1 MWIAADSADGAREV
15 SINTAEEFL
24 RKNSVSAHETT
35 KDIDDFLFELTNK
48 KIENAEPLLC
58 LRCRASRPVYFEII
72 SLHNKYKSQYSDLE
86 KEDMAAC
93 VLNDSGDIYLRSS
106 NSKSDG
112 SSMSSRRQ
120 LNWDVFLE
128 MKDRGYRPFGVE
140 VIQTYKP
147 DKGVTISTWAK
158 RKVLGNAE
166 LKKYFRS
173 SGLLLISPWA
183 LIADTS
189 SKRVRD
195 ACEAFGLSG
204 DQLTNLQELH
214 SSYLDHYPL
223 AKDQFRKQT
232 GKNYG
237 WEPDKE
243 FLESLS
249 PKQENDENLRLIDQS
264 IRNYLFCGKYIL
276 ISLDDKEEK
285 LGNLSDFTSVEEEDL
300 TEDGVDLM
308 MKITKVL
315 RHEAFPV
322 LKEAIA
328 SDRLK
333 WEKKPERKLV
343 WELYSQGF
351 SQRDIASRC
360 ERGQA
365 FVSKLLK
372 EKFLTES
379 IAQESALELIKLPEF
394 RSASQDP
401 AVLDRM
407 IEGLRNHLL
416 SSEQEGDK
424 ALISKWIFEIIN

>member
-1 MWIAADSADGAREV
+1 MWVAADSADGAREI

-24 RKNSVSAHETT
+24 RNNAVSAQEPT

-128 MKDRGYRPFGVE
+128 MKDRGYRPFSVE

-173 SGLLLISPWA
+173 SGLFLISPWA

-195 ACEAFGLSG
+195 ACEAFGLSANEL
-204 DQLTNLQELH
+204 DDLQKLH
-214 SSYLDHYPL
+214 SSYLNHYPV

-237 WEPDKE
+237 WEPDQE

-249 PKQENDENLRLIDQS
+249 PKQENDENLRFIDKA
-264 IRNYLFCGKYIL
+264 IRNYLFCGKNNF
-276 ISLDDKEEK
+276 ISLDDNEEK
-285 LGNLSDFTSVEEEDL
+285 LSDLSDFTRVEEDNF

-351 SQRDIASRC
+351 SQREIASKC